1 MEHKRVN
8 PTRTNERLRH
18 EMSPTRWL
26 HNKCSSKSCPPP
38 SRQES
43 LVIRVAEIPISWR
56 LEMQMGKLKVLMDL
70 FQKGPKEERSIG
82 KHKLRIVRELFVAD
96 MDWMEP
102 PNSY

>member
-1 MEHKRVN
+1 
-8 PTRTNERLRH
+8 
-18 EMSPTRWL
+18 
-26 HNKCSSKSCPPP
+26 
-38 SRQES
+38 
-43 LVIRVAEIPISWR
+43 
-56 LEMQMGKLKVLMDL
+56 MQMGKLKVLMDL